1 METMH
6 LYWIFIGPSFAVY
19 AKYDV
24 TLKHTLQWVYMLI
37 HLFENAFTFLQLPV
51 ALIHT
56 IDCRAG
62 SGVLTCSNHSQHV
75 YRRSTALI
83 LYFFKYFTSNIL
95 IGTTWEL
102 QLQFCSTH
110 FLFSMPGW
118 ALRNGQPPPP
128 RNRCPPVHLCAISV
142 VILASQK
149 INFSA

>member
-1 METMH
+1 METRH

-75 YRRSTALI
+75 NRRWTALK
-83 LYFFKYFTSNIL
+83 LYLFKYFPSNIL
-95 IGTTWEL
+95 IGTTWE
-102 QLQFCSTH
+102 TTATV
-110 FLFSMPGW
+110 LFDTFPIFHAGVGTGNW
-118 ALRNGQPPPP
+118 ATPSPPQPLPT
-128 RNRCPPVHLCAISV
+128 CAPVCNVGSDLS
-142 VILASQK
+142 
-149 INFSA
+149 